1 MGSFMVNPLAAIFS
15 LGFVAA
21 GFVLILIEERSTNA
35 KHLQL
40 VCGLRRWV
48 YWIAAFSWDLVS
60 YLIFISVMLILYQAF
75 QDLFFASSDAF
86 VPIAVLLITYGL
98 AVTPWMYLFSFL
110 FTSPATAYVTL
121 FCLNFFSGF
130 CLLIVDYIL
139 LEMNNGNY
147 MQYYFTSLPFPTYSL
162 GRSMIYFCADRP
174 VEKLAALYTHATI
187 PGPYEEIWPFIVSL
201 LCQSVLYTVILFIV
215 EVYSNYRLV

>member
-1 MGSFMVNPLAAIFS
+1 M
-15 LGFVAA
+15 
-21 GFVLILIEERSTNA
+21 LILIEERSTNA

-48 YWIAAFSWDLVS
+48 YWIAAYSWDLVS
-60 YLIFISVMLILYQAF
+60 YLIFITIMLILYQTF

-86 VPIAVLLITYGL
+86 VPVAVLLIAYGL
-98 AVTPWMYLFSFL
+98 AVTPWMYLLSFL

-121 FCLNFFSGF
+121 FCLNFFCGF
-130 CLLIVDYIL
+130 GLLIVDVIL
-139 LEMNNGNY
+139 LYVGGFLEDENGNF
-147 MQYYFTSLPFPTYSL
+147 MHYYLTSLPFPSYSL
-162 GRSMIYFCADRP
+162 GRGMTYFSIDRP
-174 VEKLAALYTHATI
+174 VQKLATSYTFATI

-215 EVYSNYRLV
+215 EASSNYRLVSSSYWLVLQSLVTG